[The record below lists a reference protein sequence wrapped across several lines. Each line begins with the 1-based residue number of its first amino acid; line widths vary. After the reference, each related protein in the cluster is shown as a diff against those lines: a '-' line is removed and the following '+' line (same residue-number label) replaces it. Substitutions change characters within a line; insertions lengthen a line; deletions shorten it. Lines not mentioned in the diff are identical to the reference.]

1 MEHKILSKL
10 YKDVVGSEPREIEE
24 LPSSGSNRRYFRLS
38 GERSLIGAVGT
49 SREENQAFVY
59 LARHFKERNLPVPEV
74 LAVSDDEMAY
84 VQEDLGNT
92 MLFNEIEKGR
102 ATSVFSEEERQMLV
116 KTIRLLPDVQFGGAV
131 GLDFNVCYPLPEFD
145 ARCIMWDL
153 NYFKYCFLKAVG
165 IDFLEDKLEA
175 DFQAM
180 VEVLMRSQSST
191 FMYRDFQS
199 RNVMLKGGEPWLI
212 DFQGGRKGPFYY
224 DVASFLWQAKAN
236 FPESLRQE
244 LVGEY
249 IDALRKYIPVDE
261 NYFREQLR
269 HFVLFRTLQV
279 LGAYGFRGYF
289 EKKPHFIQSVPFAIE
304 NLRKLLDEPY
314 TEYPYLN
321 DLLHRLVN
329 LKQFSD
335 ELQKRALTVK
345 VMSFAYKK
353 GIPNDTS
360 GNGGGYVFD
369 CRAVNNPGKY
379 ERYKPFT
386 GLDEQVI
393 KFLEDD
399 GEILEFLEHAYALV
413 DSSVKRYVE
422 RGFSNLMVCFGCT
435 GGQHRSVY
443 CAQHMAEHLNKK
455 FGVKVELVHREQNIE
470 HTFEATD
477 K

>member
-1 MEHKILSKL
+1 
-10 YKDVVGSEPREIEE
+10 
-24 LPSSGSNRRYFRLS
+24 
-38 GERSLIGAVGT
+38 
-49 SREENQAFVY
+49 
-59 LARHFKERNLPVPEV
+59 
-74 LAVSDDEMAY
+74 
-84 VQEDLGNT
+84 
-92 MLFNEIEKGR
+92 
-102 ATSVFSEEERQMLV
+102 
-116 KTIRLLPDVQFGGAV
+116 
-131 GLDFNVCYPLPEFD
+131 
-145 ARCIMWDL
+145 
-153 NYFKYCFLKAVG
+153 
-165 IDFLEDKLEA
+165 
-175 DFQAM
+175 
-180 VEVLMRSQSST
+180 
-191 FMYRDFQS
+191 
-199 RNVMLKGGEPWLI
+199 
-212 DFQGGRKGPFYY
+212 
-224 DVASFLWQAKAN
+224 LWQAKAN
-236 FPESLRQE
+236 FPESLRKE

-289 EKKPHFIQSVPFAIE
+289 EKKPHFIQSVPYAIE
-304 NLRKLLDEPY
+304 NLRKLLAEPFA
-314 TEYPYLN
+314 EYPYLN
-321 DLLHRLVN
+321 DLLNRLVN

-399 GEILEFLEHAYALV
+399 GEILEFLEHSYALV
-413 DSSVKRYVE
+413 DSSVKRYME

-470 HTFEATD
+470 QTFKA
-477 K
+477 KR